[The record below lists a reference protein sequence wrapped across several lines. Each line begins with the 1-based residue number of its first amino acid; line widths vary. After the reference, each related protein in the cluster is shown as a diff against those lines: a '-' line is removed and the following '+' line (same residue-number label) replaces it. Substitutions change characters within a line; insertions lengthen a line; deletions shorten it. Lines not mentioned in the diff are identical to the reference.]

1 MNWIIKIMSKKL
13 KNKIQT
19 SQLDNFI
26 AEFTSK
32 YKTKQDLLTL

>member
-1 MNWIIKIMSKKL
+1 MSKRL

-32 YKTKQDLLTL
+32 YKTK